1 MNLKPGDKI
10 RIIEMQGE
18 PDYTDRIGTVK
29 KIDDA
34 GQVHGTWGGLA
45 LQPERDKIEPLKDI
59 MHLKYAIYEVYNKDL
74 SSWIAEALTYD
85 LAVKIADLWR
95 KENPHRAVRVRECI
109 TSLSTFELR
118 GVVYEQEAL
127 EPLPQF

>member
-29 KIDDA
+29 KIDDM

-45 LQPERDKIEPLKDI
+45 LQPERDKIEPLKDV

-74 SSWIAEALTYD
+74 SSWIAEALTYN

-118 GVVYEQEAL
+118 GVVYEQEPL

>member
-18 PDYTDRIGTVK
+18 PDYTDRIGTVE

-45 LQPERDKIEPLKDI
+45 LQPERDKIEPLKDV

-95 KENPHRAVRVRECI
+95 KANPHRAVRVRECI

-127 EPLPQF
+127 EPLPEF

>member
-85 LAVKIADLWR
+85 LAVKIADFWR